1 MNDGLLNILNDE
13 QELSE
18 EQLLRYIN
26 GQLSPDEQ
34 RIVEEQLNNAGLL
47 SDAEEGLSLIE
58 NKDTIPSAVANINR
72 RLTDQLQKRRRRK
85 RTPLPNMSLLILS
98 TFLILLLIILA
109 FIVIS
114 RMPS

>member
-1 MNDGLLNILNDE
+1 MNDELLNILNDE

-18 EQLLRYIN
+18 EQLLNYIN
-26 GQLSPDEQ
+26 GNLSPDEQ
-34 RIVEEQLNNAGLL
+34 RMVEEQLNNAGFL
-47 SDAEEGLSLIE
+47 SDAEEGLALIE
-58 NKDTIPSAVANINR
+58 NKDAIPTTVANINR
-72 RLTDQLQKRRRRK
+72 RLTQQLQSRRRRK

-98 TFLILLLIILA
+98 TFLVLLLIVLA